1 MKRFNISP
9 GNAEQSE
16 FDLPLLWT
24 IMTLLAFGMV
34 MVYSASIA
42 SAEADRHLGFRS
54 TYFFFRQS
62 LYVGVALLAGWA
74 AFQVPL
80 ERWKRYALPLFGVG
94 ALGLLLVLVP
104 GLGKEVNG
112 SRRWLSFLGFNVQPS
127 EFMKFF
133 VLVYA
138 ADYTARKAAVMHD
151 LKKVFLPML
160 IVMFLVG
167 LLLLKEPDFGAFVV
181 MIGVA
186 GAILFLGGFDGKWFV
201 FLMVLLAIAFALL
214 IVLSPY
220 RFNRLIWFW
229 NPWADP
235 FGKGYQLTHAL
246 IAFGHGGLW
255 GLGLGA
261 SVEKQL
267 YLPEAHTDFLMAVI
281 AEELGFL
288 GVLVTLGLFSFLIAR
303 SFAIGRRAASMERYF
318 EALLAQGVGVW
329 FALQSLVNMGVNMGL
344 LPTKGLTLPLLSY
357 GGSGIVANVV
367 TLAVLLRIDYETRQK
382 MMRRGG
388 HR

>member
-1 MKRFNISP
+1 MKRFNIPP

-94 ALGLLLVLVP
+94 ALGLLLVLVH

-388 HR
+388 PR

>member
-42 SAEADRHLGFRS
+42 SAEADRHLGFHS

-357 GGSGIVANVV
+357 GGSGIMANVV
-367 TLAVLLRIDYETRQK
+367 TLAVLLRIDHETRQK

-388 HR
+388 PR

>member
-1 MKRFNISP
+1 MKRFNIPP

-388 HR
+388 SR

>member
-1 MKRFNISP
+1 MKRFNFPLGI
-9 GNAEQSE
+9 AEQSE
-16 FDLPLLWT
+16 FDLPLLWA
-24 IMTLLAFGMV
+24 IMTLLAFGLV

-54 TYFFFRQS
+54 TYFFVRQ
-62 LYVGVALLAGWA
+62 LFYVGIALLAGWA

-80 ERWKRYALPLFGVG
+80 ERWKQYALPLFGVG

-104 GLGKEVNG
+104 GVGKEVNG

-181 MIGVA
+181 MIGIA

-201 FLMVLLAIAFALL
+201 FLMVLLAISFALL

-303 SFAIGRRAASMERYF
+303 AFVIGRRAASMERYF

-357 GGSGIVANVV
+357 GGSGIMANVV
-367 TLAVLLRIDYETRQK
+367 TLAVLLRIDHETRQK

-388 HR
+388 SR

>member
-388 HR
+388 PR

>member
-42 SAEADRHLGFRS
+42 SAEADRHLGFHS

-235 FGKGYQLTHAL
+235 FGKGYQLTHAQ

>member
-1 MKRFNISP
+1 MKRFNIP
-9 GNAEQSE
+9 LGNAVQSE
-16 FDLPLLWT
+16 FDLPLLWA

-54 TYFFFRQS
+54 TYFFVRQS
-62 LYVGVALLAGWA
+62 LYVGAALLAGWA

-94 ALGLLLVLVP
+94 ALGLLLVLIP
-104 GLGKEVNG
+104 GVGKEVNG
-112 SRRWLSFLGFNVQPS
+112 SRRWLSFLGFNLQPS

-181 MIGVA
+181 MIGIA
-186 GAILFLGGFDGKWFV
+186 GAILFLGGFDGKWFL
-201 FLMVLLAIAFALL
+201 FLMVLLAVAFALL

-288 GVLVTLGLFSFLIAR
+288 GVLVTLGLFSFLIVRAF
-303 SFAIGRRAASMERYF
+303 SIGRRAASMERYF

-357 GGSGIVANVV
+357 GGSGIMANVV
-367 TLAVLLRIDYETRQK
+367 TLAVLLRIDHETRQK

-388 HR
+388 PR

>member
-1 MKRFNISP
+1 MKRFNIPP

>member
-1 MKRFNISP
+1 
-9 GNAEQSE
+9 
-16 FDLPLLWT
+16 
-24 IMTLLAFGMV
+24 LLAFGMV

-388 HR
+388 PR

>member
-1 MKRFNISP
+1 
-9 GNAEQSE
+9 
-16 FDLPLLWT
+16 
-24 IMTLLAFGMV
+24 
-34 MVYSASIA
+34 
-42 SAEADRHLGFRS
+42 
-54 TYFFFRQS
+54 
-62 LYVGVALLAGWA
+62 
-74 AFQVPL
+74 
-80 ERWKRYALPLFGVG
+80 
-94 ALGLLLVLVP
+94 
-104 GLGKEVNG
+104 
-112 SRRWLSFLGFNVQPS
+112 LSFLGFNVQPS

-181 MIGVA
+181 MIGIA

-201 FLMVLLAIAFALL
+201 FLMVLLAISFALL

-303 SFAIGRRAASMERYF
+303 AFVIGRRAASMERYF

-357 GGSGIVANVV
+357 GGSGIMANVV
-367 TLAVLLRIDYETRQK
+367 TLAVLLRIDHETRQK

-388 HR
+388 SR